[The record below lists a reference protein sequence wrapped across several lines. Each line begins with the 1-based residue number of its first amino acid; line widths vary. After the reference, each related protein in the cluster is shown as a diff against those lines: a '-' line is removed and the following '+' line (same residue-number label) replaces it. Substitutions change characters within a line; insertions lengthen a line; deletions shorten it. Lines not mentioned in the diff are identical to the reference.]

1 MSGYG
6 ADADLRRSQESG
18 FFTHLTK
25 PVDIRGAGS
34 RHRRRA
40 TLGEAAAG
48 GVKAAAGAA
57 PFRPGK

>member
-25 PVDIRGAGS
+25 PVDFR
-34 RHRRRA
+34 
-40 TLGEAAAG
+40 TLEAAI
-48 GVKAAAGAA
+48 AAA
-57 PFRPGK
+57 PPPG